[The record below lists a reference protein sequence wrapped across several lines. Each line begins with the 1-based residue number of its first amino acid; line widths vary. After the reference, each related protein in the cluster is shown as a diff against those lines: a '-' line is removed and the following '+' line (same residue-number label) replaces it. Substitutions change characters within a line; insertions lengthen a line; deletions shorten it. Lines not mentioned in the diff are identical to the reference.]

1 MADIHNLPRPGNE
14 CARLECFLATKIPR
28 GIHSSYRQSV
38 IRQNGA
44 RNESRF
50 EGKGKKISSI
60 PDFSNRFDVE
70 QSWEEIQNQTSKG
83 WKVKQRGEEGE
94 VTRKEINVSSWKSA
108 GDGRITLEMEIRF
121 EYFMKIFPDILS

>member
-44 RNESRF
+44 RNESGF

-94 VTRKEINVSSWKSA
+94 VTRKEINVSTWKSA